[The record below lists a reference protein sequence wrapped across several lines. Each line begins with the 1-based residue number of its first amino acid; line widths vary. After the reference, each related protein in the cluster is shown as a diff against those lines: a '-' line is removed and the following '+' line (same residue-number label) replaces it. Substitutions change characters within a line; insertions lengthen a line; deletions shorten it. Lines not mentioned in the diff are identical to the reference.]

1 MHGEGTNE
9 GIGIKY
15 QRFVGWYGF
24 FFLWEGIMICS
35 SWQHKGWKG
44 NVSNGVVGE
53 GIGVR
58 FQKEGER
65 ERERGGVGV
74 GGAPIAKNC

>member
-24 FFLWEGIMICS
+24 FFCE
-35 SWQHKGWKG
+35 K
-44 NVSNGVVGE
+44 
-53 GIGVR
+53 
-58 FQKEGER
+58 
-65 ERERGGVGV
+65 
-74 GGAPIAKNC
+74 A